1 MKIGSH
7 FLKSGPC
14 LMAWFFLLFS
24 CLYTLCLRSNDDLR
38 YSGGNPCQIVVMVAV
53 FRCTPTLL
61 RHPPLKGGFSLS
73 KGLGDVILHEI
84 LDCHRMIRSSIESS
98 IFGLGYALD
107 LQPQASTVQMESEMQ

>member
-1 MKIGSH
+1 MDPTLFCGFHSNPLSWK
-7 FLKSGPC
+7 
-14 LMAWFFLLFS
+14 LLDFD
-24 CLYTLCLRSNDDLR
+24 T
-38 YSGGNPCQIVVMVAV
+38 
-53 FRCTPTLL
+53 TLL

-84 LDCHRMIRSSIESS
+84 LDCHRMIRSSIELS